1 MKITSI
7 LAALLVVVPISQSI
21 AGCYGRTKARAQ
33 TRFVLRGDEAID
45 TRTGLI
51 RQRCGLGM
59 TWDGKH
65 GCAGEVMSVGL
76 DEANTKAQE
85 LGNRQLGNW
94 RVPSGP
100 ELESIIDRS
109 CGSPVV
115 DVSVFPDLRKVGDS
129 EADYWTTSPV
139 GTADLYYFFDFTTGH
154 ADGHSRGFHLA
165 IRLVRNGTEMRK

>member
-7 LAALLVVVPISQSI
+7 LATLLMVAPISQSI
-21 AGCYGRTKARAQ
+21 AGCYGRTNARAQ
-33 TRFVLRGDEAID
+33 TRFVLRGAEAID

-51 RQRCGLGM
+51 WQRCSLGM
-59 TWDGKH
+59 TWDSKH
-65 GCAGEVMSVGL
+65 GCAGEAMSVGL

-85 LGNRQLGNW
+85 LGNW

-100 ELESIIDRS
+100 ELESIVDRS

-115 DVSVFPDLRKVGDS
+115 DVSVFPDLRKVGDG

-139 GTADLYYFFDFTTGH
+139 GMANLYYFFDFITGH
-154 ADGHSRGFHLA
+154 ADGHTRGFHLA
-165 IRLVRNGTEMRK
+165 VRPVRNDREMRK